1 MSAEYTSPN
10 MKKFF
15 RPRSAAYASS
25 AVAHCV
31 QNSMSTC
38 FTVSI
43 RKPSTPKSL
52 THFS

>member
-1 MSAEYTSPN
+1 
-10 MKKFF
+10 MKKFL
-15 RPRSAAYASS
+15 RPCLAAYASR

-31 QNSMSTC
+31 QNSMFTC

-43 RKPSTPKSL
+43 RKPSIPKSS